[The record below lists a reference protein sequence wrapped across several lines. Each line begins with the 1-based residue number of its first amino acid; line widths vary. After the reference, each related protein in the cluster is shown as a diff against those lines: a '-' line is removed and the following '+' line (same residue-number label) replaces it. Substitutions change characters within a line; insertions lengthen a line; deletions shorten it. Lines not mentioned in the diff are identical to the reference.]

1 MAHEYESTGGIME
14 PPRRSFL
21 YKAFTVVVGAVLP
34 LPAIAAALGALVNP
48 LRPVVRQ
55 KQAPSGSVPLGK
67 DVGYFATLDKDAL
80 QRAGSEPVRFAIIAD
95 RKDAWNVYP
104 KSQIGAV
111 WVQKISQSRLDFE
124 QHWKAEKLL
133 RSVLD
138 KAPTDQKAAIF
149 EDLLEVEF
157 SMLKREKEQ
166 AGKEWTPGDGEK
178 ARAHYAKVFSQHK
191 AVVDKVAAKPAWEG
205 AFRVFN
211 HSCPHAGCA
220 VDFKKDDSGKPG
232 YFCPCHDSVFGA
244 DGARSPSS
252 PSPRGLDRLRHG
264 FDRTGTLCVKYQ
276 EFKAG
281 HEEQEAV

>member
-1 MAHEYESTGGIME
+1 ME

-21 YKAFTVVVGAVLP
+21 YKAFTLVVGAVLP
-34 LPAIAAALGALVNP
+34 LPAIAAAIAGLMNP

-55 KQAPSGSVPLGK
+55 KQAPSGSVPIGK
-67 DVGYFATLDKDAL
+67 DVGYFATLDKEAL
-80 QRAGSEPVRFAIIAD
+80 QRAGGDPVRFAIIAD

-124 QHWKAEKLL
+124 QNWKPALL
-133 RSVLD
+133 KSVLD
-138 KAPTDQKAAIF
+138 KAPTDQKASIF

-157 SMLKREKEQ
+157 SILKRQKEQ
-166 AGKEWTPGDGEK
+166 DGKEWMPADGEK
-178 ARAHYAKVFSQHK
+178 TRARYAKEFSQYK
-191 AVVDKVAAKPAWEG
+191 DAVDRIAAKPVWEG

-232 YFCPCHDSVFGA
+232 YFCPCHDSVFAA
-244 DGARSPSS
+244 DGARSESS
-252 PSPRGLDRLRHG
+252 PSPRGLDRLRYG
-264 FDRTGTLCVKYQ
+264 YNASQSLCVKFQ

-281 HEEQEAV
+281 HAEQETQ